1 MIARNIISIDDL
13 TKDEILEILDNA
25 KKLDLMEDEK
35 KSEYLKNKIV
45 STMFFEASTRTKLSF
60 ESAAQKLGAQILP
73 FDSIASSLSKGE
85 SFLDTV
91 RMLES
96 YADILVIRHPN
107 DGAARLATEVSNK
120 PVLNAG
126 DGANQHPSQT
136 LLDLYTIK
144 EEKATL
150 ENLTIAFVGD
160 LKYGRTVHSLTKA
173 IIHFNPKKIYFVS
186 PELLKLPN
194 DLLDELDSNNINYDI
209 LDDYREC
216 LHEVDVFYMTRIQ
229 KERFPDI
236 EDYEKLRGIYV
247 INKENIEGKTK
258 EDMIIMHPLPRVDEI
273 STDLDNTKHAL
284 YFKQAKNGIPV
295 RQAMMLR
302 VLNME
307 VK

>member
-1 MIARNIISIDDL
+1 M
-13 TKDEILEILDNA
+13 
-25 KKLDLMEDEK
+25 
-35 KSEYLKNKIV
+35 
-45 STMFFEASTRTKLSF
+45 
-60 ESAAQKLGAQILP
+60 
-73 FDSIASSLSKGE
+73 
-85 SFLDTV
+85 
-91 RMLES
+91 
-96 YADILVIRHPN
+96 
-107 DGAARLATEVSNK
+107 
-120 PVLNAG
+120 
-126 DGANQHPSQT
+126 
-136 LLDLYTIK
+136 
-144 EEKATL
+144 
-150 ENLTIAFVGD
+150 
-160 LKYGRTVHSLTKA
+160 
-173 IIHFNPKKIYFVS
+173 PK
-186 PELLKLPN
+186 
-194 DLLDELDSNNINYDI
+194 DLLEELDSNNINYDI